1 MTEILRF
8 GSVDLPDALDDV
20 RRFCGL
26 PGAGGGPEVFAY
38 PYFDALEERRE
49 DNVIRPVDVLAAGSL
64 HPRLRK
70 QDLAYFIEHRQEL
83 EVLLADL
90 PTDVD
95 LADASAAL
103 IDLLSKIES
112 RLQPTC
118 GLSLSSKVL
127 HAKRPR
133 LVPMLDRAL
142 TDCYRHETGL
152 RGEAAWPSV
161 VPLLAADLARIGNRM
176 DIKQIIADLETS
188 GLSKLPSE
196 LRVADIAIWVAAT
209 ER

>member
-1 MTEILRF
+1 VTRNLRF

-26 PGAGGGPEVFAY
+26 SWSGGDPEVFAY
-38 PYFDALEERRE
+38 SYFDALEERRE

-70 QDLAYFIEHRQEL
+70 QDLAYFIEQRQEL
-83 EVLLADL
+83 EMLLADL
-90 PTDVD
+90 PSDVD

-103 IDLLSKIES
+103 IDLLSNIES

-142 TDCYRHETGL
+142 TDCYRQETGL
-152 RGEAAWPSV
+152 RGEAAWSSV
-161 VPLLAADLARIGNRM
+161 VPLLAADLARTGNRM
-176 DIKQIIADLETS
+176 DIRQIIAELATG
-188 GLSKLPSE
+188 GLSKLPSQ
-196 LRVADIAIWVAAT
+196 LRVVDIAIWMAAT